1 MADFKGGRGKRAP
14 YQTVMYRIPAPIK
27 SAVEMMGHAY
37 RLLVDGVADPNGE
50 QLIKRV
56 EDAIAA
62 TGYQP
67 APSAENDS
75 EDFDLDIDDNSEP
88 TDEEVIKT
96 QAKMIQKLITE
107 VRLLERELAEAN
119 EQRSSARSTN

>member
-1 MADFKGGRGKRAP
+1 MADFRGGRGKRAP

-27 SAVEMMGHAY
+27 PVVEMMGHAY
-37 RLLVDGVADPNGE
+37 RLLADGVADPNGE

-67 APSAENDS
+67 APSAEND
-75 EDFDLDIDDNSEP
+75 P
-88 TDEEVIKT
+88 TDDEV
-96 QAKMIQKLITE
+96 
-107 VRLLERELAEAN
+107 ERELAEAN
-119 EQRSSARSTN
+119 KQEQVDQEKLLPDLD